1 MTEQERKAPLDM
13 KDITVD
19 VGAVSKEEAVEKF
32 GIRIGE
38 PVVPDVTF
46 TYSETTDLMV
56 GKSFDCRLGC
66 AAILK
71 TMHTLA
77 GQELN
82 VDIVGACAAQEEVGV
97 RGATVTAQVIKPDI
111 AIVFEGCPADDTF
124 TPDYFIQT
132 AMKKGPMLRHFDRSM
147 VTNHVSRDSLWS
159 LAENWASRF
168 RNRFVP
174 AAAPMVV
181 QSTPPTAVFR
191 SSSSVFR
198 FVTSILITVLPLWKT
213 TRTAVKLAV
222 EIIKRLNDEKIK
234 SF

>member
-1 MTEQERKAPLDM
+1 MPIRVGMVSLGCSKNLVDSERMLFKLRKHGYTLVKEPGDA
-13 KDITVD
+13 D
-19 VGAVSKEEAVEKF
+19 VVVVNTCGFIQSAKEEAIEKF

-111 AIVFEGCPADDTF
+111 AIVFEGCPADDTC
-124 TPDYFIQT
+124 
-132 AMKKGPMLRHFDRSM
+132 
-147 VTNHVSRDSLWS
+147 V
-159 LAENWASRF
+159 
-168 RNRFVP
+168 
-174 AAAPMVV
+174 
-181 QSTPPTAVFR
+181 
-191 SSSSVFR
+191 
-198 FVTSILITVLPLWKT
+198 
-213 TRTAVKLAV
+213 
-222 EIIKRLNDEKIK
+222 
-234 SF
+234 

>member
-1 MTEQERKAPLDM
+1 MTEQERKAPLEM

-32 GIRIGE
+32 GVRIGE

-111 AIVFEGCPADDTF
+111 AIHSDAARDT
-124 TPDYFIQT
+124 
-132 AMKKGPMLRHFDRSM
+132 KKAAIPRPHWLREHTSYI
-147 VTNHVSRDSLWS
+147 
-159 LAENWASRF
+159 
-168 RNRFVP
+168 
-174 AAAPMVV
+174 
-181 QSTPPTAVFR
+181 TPPI
-191 SSSSVFR
+191 
-198 FVTSILITVLPLWKT
+198 ILNSFLP
-213 TRTAVKLAV
+213 
-222 EIIKRLNDEKIK
+222 
-234 SF
+234 